1 MTPQPTKEPKNDFKQ
16 MAREIV
22 RINELELDKE
32 CVRLPSDY
40 LKYAHRSVEARQSVE
55 QAKADLS
62 FVEADL
68 SREVRAHPAKFGMEK
83 ETEKGI
89 AAAIQSHKRYLEADK
104 ALRDAQ
110 YKYELA
116 QAVVWALE
124 HKKRSLTLLVD
135 LHGMSYFS
143 NPKISPEGRKAM
155 EQITKDS
162 VRPRRRAMDQE

>member
-1 MTPQPTKEPKNDFKQ
+1 MKPVTDPKKDFKA

-22 RINELELDKE
+22 QINELELDKE

-40 LKYAHRSVEARQSVE
+40 LKYAHRSAEARQLVE

-62 FVEADL
+62 YIEAAL

-104 ALRDAQ
+104 AVRDAQ
-110 YKYELA
+110 YKQELA

-135 LHGMSYFS
+135 LHGMGYFS
-143 NPKISPEGRKAM
+143 SPKLSPEGRRAVEEM
-155 EQITKDS
+155 TKQG
-162 VRPRRRAMDQE
+162 VRPRRKAMQGD